1 MLGSSYNQWALKPIP
16 EQARDQFQPKC
27 AVLLSN
33 IVVLK
38 LNEDVKSISN
48 TYLVIAD
55 SKLPFWATISISEA

>member
-38 LNEDVKSISN
+38 LNEDAKSISN

-55 SKLPFWATISISEA
+55 SKLQFWATISISEA